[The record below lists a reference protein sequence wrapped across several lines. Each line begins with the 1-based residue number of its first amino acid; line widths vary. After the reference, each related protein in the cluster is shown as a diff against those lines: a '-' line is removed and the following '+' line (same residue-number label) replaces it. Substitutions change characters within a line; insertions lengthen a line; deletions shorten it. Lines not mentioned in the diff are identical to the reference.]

1 LTYCLRK
8 LTDATTAIAGYYLHH
23 FAQQCGCILSM
34 QLFEFCH
41 SDYSFDLDAIP
52 QAYRRGLDT

>member
-1 LTYCLRK
+1 
-8 LTDATTAIAGYYLHH
+8 
-23 FAQQCGCILSM
+23 M